1 MPKQTAR
8 QKAMAS
14 GELLC
19 LAHPDGR
26 LACAKTKK
34 LLRGTTDCRG
44 YRAVSIGGKSWLV
57 SRIIALAFIL
67 SPLITLTAFMAYQ
80 IDHGAAGKLCNAVSN
95 LRALTSN
102 SVEIKLLY
110 E

>member
-8 QKAMAS
+8 QRAMAS
-14 GELLC
+14 GTLLC

-34 LLRGTTDCRG
+34 LLPNRVERG
-44 YRAVSIGGKSWLV
+44 YARVEIGGKKWGV
-57 SRIIALAFIL
+57 NRIIALAFIL
-67 SPLITLTAFMAYQ
+67 APLITLAAFVNYQ

-95 LRALTSN
+95 LRALTS
-102 SVEIKLLY
+102 EEHKKRKTK
-110 E
+110 